1 MNLSTPSSL
10 APDHAEDQ
18 PVHSIWPDLSLFGVA
33 LIWGINMPF
42 MKTGLEQV
50 DPFVFNA
57 FRLIISASCLGVFAW
72 RERRAGIR
80 PGPQVT
86 GRQIV
91 TFAVLVSGCYQLL
104 FLLGIARTT
113 AGNTGLI
120 LATVP
125 AWTALLARVF
135 ISERLSR
142 AAWLGLAVALSGTV
156 IVAVQKGISGDLEH
170 LTGNVLILCA
180 ALAWASGTVY
190 SRPLLNS
197 VSPMQLSASAAL
209 LALPVHL
216 LIAAPNYADNLPKLQ
231 SVNLWLIL
239 AWAGVL
245 SSGLSLPM
253 WNFGVRHA
261 GAAHAAAVQNLVPLV
276 AILTAWYSRGEVATQ
291 SQLIGG
297 ALILCGLVTM
307 RLSRRSQKTAESN
320 RSVTATVM
328 TDS

>member
-1 MNLSTPSSL
+1 LSTPSSL
-10 APDHAEDQ
+10 SPDSPET
-18 PVHSIWPDLSLFGVA
+18 PRVSSVLPDLSLVGVA

-42 MKTGLEQV
+42 MKMGLEQI

-57 FRLIISASCLGVFAW
+57 FRLIISASCLGLFAL

-80 PGPQVT
+80 PGPEIT
-86 GRQIV
+86 GRRIL
-91 TFAVLVSGCYQLL
+91 TFAVLVSGLYQLL

-125 AWTALLARVF
+125 AWTALLARIF
-135 ISERLSR
+135 IGERLSR
-142 AAWLGLAVALSGTV
+142 LAWMGLAVALSGTA
-156 IVAVQKGISGDLEH
+156 IVAVQKGLSGDREH
-170 LTGNVLILCA
+170 LPGNILILCA
-180 ALAWASGTVY
+180 ALAWAGGTVY

-197 VSPMQLSASAAL
+197 ISPMQLSASAAL

-216 LIAAPNYADNLPKLQ
+216 LIAAPNYAENLPELQ

-276 AILTAWYSRGEVATQ
+276 AILAAWLSRGEVATQ
-291 SQLIGG
+291 PQLIGG
-297 ALILCGLVTM
+297 ALILCGLITM
-307 RLSRRSQKTAESN
+307 RVSRRAAA
-320 RSVTATVM
+320 RSASEQVVLAASETV
-328 TDS
+328 

>member
-1 MNLSTPSSL
+1 LITPSTLSRG
-10 APDHAEDQ
+10 Q
-18 PVHSIWPDLSLFGVA
+18 PESQPEHSIWPDLSLVGVA

-42 MKTGLEQV
+42 MKTGLEQI

-57 FRLIISASCLGVFAW
+57 FRLIISAGSLAVFAW

-80 PGPQVT
+80 PGPQIT
-86 GRQIV
+86 PRQII
-91 TFAVLVSGCYQLL
+91 TFAVLVSLLYQLL

-125 AWTALLARVF
+125 AWTALLARIF
-135 ISERLSR
+135 IGERLSR
-142 AAWLGLAVALSGTV
+142 TAWIGLAVALSGTV
-156 IVAVQKGISGDLEH
+156 IVAVQKGISGDPEH
-170 LTGNVLILCA
+170 LMGNILILCA
-180 ALAWASGTVY
+180 ALAWAGGTVY

-197 VSPMQLSASAAL
+197 ISPMQLSASAAL
-209 LALPVHL
+209 LALPTHL
-216 LIAAPNYADNLPKLQ
+216 LIAAPNYAENLPKLQ

-253 WNFGVRHA
+253 WNYGVRHA

-291 SQLIGG
+291 PQLIGG
-297 ALILCGLVTM
+297 GLILCGLVTM
-307 RLSRRSQKTAESN
+307 RLSRRARTNADAD
-320 RSVTATVM
+320 RPVTATVM